1 MQVLPWAGKTFQMIG
16 GKHYCLNSWG
26 QSYLETSVW
35 GNPDQ
40 IIQSL
45 ITKPTLFLQLKSEH
59 YLGSPSSKQTQPTR
73 WWTLTAGKKLQIGD
87 QAFIHHALQD
97 L

>member
-1 MQVLPWAGKTFQMIG
+1 M
-16 GKHYCLNSWG
+16 
-26 QSYLETSVW
+26 
-35 GNPDQ
+35 
-40 IIQSL
+40 
-45 ITKPTLFLQLKSEH
+45 KPTLFLQLKSEH

-97 L
+97 LQQNIEDFLYIIFLMTIYYLLKFTFTINICHSVL